1 MELIVLTLN
10 LHTYQEHH
18 GDLWHV
24 LQEHGREVYLIAEA
38 IVRENIDVICFQEV
52 GEHFHDRITR
62 PYGFSES
69 NMAFR
74 IQKKIHEMSG
84 RHFHLFQDW
93 SHIGFGCW
101 ERRDSDFKPLSD
113 ASLRFPLGDL
123 EQGY

>member
-1 MELIVLTLN
+1 MELKVLTLN

-24 LQEHGREVYLIAEA
+24 LQEHGREVYLIADA
-38 IVRENIDVICFQEV
+38 IVRENIDVVCFQEV

-74 IQKKIHEMSG
+74 I
-84 RHFHLFQDW
+84 
-93 SHIGFGCW
+93 
-101 ERRDSDFKPLSD
+101 
-113 ASLRFPLGDL
+113 
-123 EQGY
+123 